1 MGVEILR
8 TNSAQPAEVNPVLVS
23 RGEVPIAENE
33 RWSQILK
40 RSFISL
46 ADIASLVSSQLP
58 EMKTILSDSSI
69 AQQIEID
76 LKYEGYISRELEQ
89 IARFSKLEGLTIPSQ
104 FDFQSVKSLSTEG
117 RERLRKVRPRSIGQ
131 AARISGVTSSDV
143 SVLTI
148 HLRKR

>member
-1 MGVEILR
+1 
-8 TNSAQPAEVNPVLVS
+8 
-23 RGEVPIAENE
+23 
-33 RWSQILK
+33 
-40 RSFISL
+40 
-46 ADIASLVSSQLP
+46 
-58 EMKTILSDSSI
+58 MKTILSDSSI